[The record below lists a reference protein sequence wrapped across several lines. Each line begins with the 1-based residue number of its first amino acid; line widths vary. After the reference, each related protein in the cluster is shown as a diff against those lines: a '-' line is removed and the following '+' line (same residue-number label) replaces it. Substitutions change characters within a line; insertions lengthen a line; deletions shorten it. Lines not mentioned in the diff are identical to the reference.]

1 MQSLIRIVVL
11 VMLFSATALA
21 AGATGVWELTYTTST
36 GQRRQATLTLQ
47 VEDDKVAGTIEGS
60 LGSAKIE
67 EGQVR
72 GDDISFTL
80 IRQGSSDLI
89 TVTYT
94 GKIEGGTMKLK
105 MQYRDREPIEITAKR
120 VSG

>member
-1 MQSLIRIVVL
+1 VQSLIRIVVL

-21 AGATGVWELTYTTST
+21 AGAAGVWELTYTTST